1 MFGKLGGLPSVL
13 FEFNIG
19 RVLERLRRQ
28 DKRKEKSGGVTC
40 LRNKREREKER
51 EKEREREPKQ
61 GKWF

>member
-28 DKRKEKSGGVTC
+28 DKRKEKNGGVTC
-40 LRNKREREKER
+40 LRNKRERE
-51 EKEREREPKQ
+51 REPKQ
-61 GKWF
+61 GKWS